1 MYFVGDSMNISIIDE
16 SPIPVYEQII
26 IQVLTGLRE
35 KKLEA
40 NSPLPTIRQLAS
52 DLHLTNTTVAK
63 AYQILERSKIIVTG
77 GRRGTF
83 IHERA
88 LENAEHFLNEEVKNQ
103 IREFIELQLK
113 YGVSISTIK
122 SAFSTIMKDFN
133 T

>member
-1 MYFVGDSMNISIIDE
+1 MNISIMDE

-63 AYQILERSKIIVTG
+63 AYQILERSKIIATG

-83 IHERA
+83 VHERA
-88 LENAEHFLNEEVKNQ
+88 LENAERFLNEEIANQ
-103 IREFIELQLK
+103 IREFIELQVK
-113 YGVSISTIK
+113 YGVSMSMLKTAFISIINEYK
-122 SAFSTIMKDFN
+122 EGGSR
-133 T
+133 

>member
-1 MYFVGDSMNISIIDE
+1 MNISIVDE

-35 KKLEA
+35 KKLEQ

-83 IHERA
+83 VHEHA
-88 LENAEHFLNEEVKNQ
+88 LENAEHFLNEEIANQ

-113 YGVSISTIK
+113 YGVSMSTLK
-122 SAFSTIMKDFN
+122 TAFTSIINEYKEGGSK
-133 T
+133 